1 MGPSTKGEAMGSGKI
16 RESVIAGTWY
26 PANADKLRKE
36 IQGYL
41 KNASVT
47 ALSGRLVGLVA
58 PHAGYMYS
66 GPVAA
71 YAYKMLEGKSVKRVL
86 IMAPSHRAYFN
97 GASVDDVGGYR
108 TPLGVVPV
116 DRPLAERLM
125 AHTDVFSH
133 VPQAHAQEH
142 SLEIQLPFLQVVL
155 GDFHLTPVLIGDT
168 SLDGCRTIARI
179 VAEAI
184 GEDQVLLIASTDLSH
199 YYAYQEAK
207 KLDARVIE
215 LVDRFDPEGLFDALR
230 RRECE
235 ACGGGPLV
243 TTLLAA
249 RQLGATTARVLHYAN
264 SGDVTGD
271 VRGVVGYMAAAL
283 VDNPGKTQKE
293 IQGRATEQKSG
304 EVSLSEEHKTILRNI
319 ALQAIRWKLLGTPEP
334 VYEGEAPELWE
345 KRGAFVTLHKQ
356 GTLRGCIGYVEPIK
370 PLWETVKDAAVQA
383 AFSDPRFPPL
393 RADELDALHL
403 EISALSPLERIQDPM
418 DFTIGRHGLVVRK
431 SYHSG
436 LLLPQVASEHGW
448 SKEEFLNWTCK
459 KAGLAPK
466 SWKQR
471 EVEVYRFS
479 AEVF

>member
-1 MGPSTKGEAMGSGKI
+1 MGSDKI

-26 PANADKLRKE
+26 PGHPEKLRKE

-41 KNASVT
+41 SRASV
-47 ALSGRLVGLVA
+47 APLSGRLVGLVA

-71 YAYKMLEGKSVKRVL
+71 YAYKLLEGRPVSRVL

-125 AHTDVFSH
+125 AHKDCFSY

-155 GDFHLTPVLIGDT
+155 GTFHMTPVLIGDV
-168 SLDGCRTIARI
+168 SLDGCRRLAEV
-179 VAEAI
+179 VAEAV
-184 GEDQVLLIASTDLSH
+184 GQDDVLLIASTDLSH
-199 YYAYQEAK
+199 YYPYQEAK

-235 ACGGGPLV
+235 ACGGSPMV

-249 RQLGATTARVLHYAN
+249 RELGATKARVLHYAN

-271 VRGVVGYMAAAL
+271 VRGVVGYMAAAI
-283 VDNPGKTQKE
+283 VDNPGKS
-293 IQGRATEQKSG
+293 RLVPTEAGPREKSG
-304 EVSLSEEHKTILRNI
+304 EGAFSEEEKAALKEI
-319 ALQAIRWKLLGTPEP
+319 ARQAIRWRLARDSEPIYRGVSPRLL
-334 VYEGEAPELWE
+334 E
-345 KRGAFVTLHKQ
+345 KRGAFVTLHKR
-356 GTLRGCIGYVEPIK
+356 GALRGCIGYVEGHK

-383 AFSDPRFPPL
+383 AFADPRFPPV
-393 RADELDALHL
+393 RADELEDL
-403 EISALSPLERIQDPM
+403 ELEVSALSPLERIKDPL
-418 DFTIGRHGLVVRK
+418 DFSVGRHGLVVRK
-431 SYHSG
+431 SDHSG
-436 LLLPQVASEHGW
+436 LLLPQVAVEHGW
-448 SKEEFLNWTCK
+448 GKEEFLSWTCK
-459 KAGLAPK
+459 KAGLPPEC
-466 SWKQR
+466 WKHGD
-471 EVEVYRFS
+471 VEIYRFS
-479 AEVF
+479 ADVF